1 MAKFQFNGMKEYAEY
16 LQRIGAN
23 TKEICGV
30 GVYAMAEVV
39 TDKIRANLDALPTVE
54 ESEALAA
61 YREQRKTSLTSAQK
75 KGLQASLGISKIEN
89 DNGYWNVK
97 VGFDGYNKVKTRKY
111 PNGQPNALI
120 ARATESGSSVRE
132 KTPFVRP
139 AVSASQKKALEAAKI
154 KIDQRIFAINKK
166 EG

>member
-39 TDKIRANLDALPTVE
+39 ADKIRANLDALPTVDE
-54 ESEALAA
+54 AEALAA

-75 KGLQASLGISKIEN
+75 KGLQEGLGVSPMEN

-111 PNGQPNALI
+111 PNGQPNVMI

-132 KTPFVRP
+132 KTPFIRR
-139 AVSASQKKALEAAKI
+139 AVSSTQKKAVEKC
-154 KIDQRIFAINKK
+154 KEVIDQEIEKK
-166 EG
+166 MK

>member
-39 TDKIRANLDALPTVE
+39 TNKIRENLDALPTVDE
-54 ESEALAA
+54 AEALAA
-61 YREQRKTSLTSAQK
+61 YREKRKTSLTSAQK
-75 KGLQASLGISKIEN
+75 KGLQEGLGVSPMEN

-111 PNGQPNALI
+111 PNGQPNVMI

-139 AVSASQKKALEAAKI
+139 AVTAATKPAIQAGQTAIDEEI
-154 KIDQRIFAINKK
+154 KKK